1 MRKALVP
8 LALLTLLGCENNN
21 PVASPPTGDGNG
33 VVLCFAKRV
42 SVWVAVRATAES
54 RAEGWASTITSPV
67 LVSYPNRGFNPAF
80 TGEGSP
86 WVVWVDG
93 GRVVQVQRAASGA
106 KHLSPVQEVTAALL
120 LPTGAEV
127 GFVAGDTVQFVSA
140 K

>member
-1 MRKALVP
+1 VRTALAPVAL
-8 LALLTLLGCENNN
+8 LALLGCVNNH
-21 PVASPPTGDGNG
+21 PAASPPAGDGNG

-54 RAEGWASTITSPV
+54 RAEGWAATITTPV
-67 LVSYPNRGFNPAF
+67 LVSYPSRGFNPAF
-80 TGEGSP
+80 TGEGNP

-93 GRVVQVQRAASGA
+93 GRVVQVQQAPSGA

-120 LPTGAEV
+120 LPAGAEV
-127 GFVAGDTVQFVSA
+127 GFVAGDTVQFVGA